1 MNTNTVYEI
10 VIGAIAEDG
19 VSEEYAKIQNEFSEG
34 SECDKLYE
42 EVYEA
47 KQRISQK
54 LHKAGEEDAD
64 VELIINHMFDICR
77 IVSTK
82 MFECLNMVQQLHKN
96 VYI

>member
-1 MNTNTVYEI
+1 MIPSQKIIQEEKGEEWTLEEVYHFASYPGMK
-10 VIGAIAEDG
+10 VM
-19 VSEEYAKIQNEFSEG
+19 EELEVNNP
-34 SECDKLYE
+34 E

-82 MFECLNMVQQLHKN
+82 MFE
-96 VYI
+96 YGAITA

>member
-1 MNTNTVYEI
+1 MNTNTVYEMVMG
-10 VIGAIAEDG
+10 VITESDIP
-19 VSEEYAKIQNEFSEG
+19 EEYAKIQNEFSEG

-54 LHKAGEEDAD
+54 LHKAGEEDVD

-82 MFECLNMVQQLHKN
+82 MFE
-96 VYI
+96 YGAITA

>member
-1 MNTNTVYEI
+1 MCIHKTRKGYFNMRKTTDINGLRSV
-10 VIGAIAEDG
+10 
-19 VSEEYAKIQNEFSEG
+19 AKMMLHLPMTETE
-34 SECDKLYE
+34 LYE

-82 MFECLNMVQQLHKN
+82 MFE
-96 VYI
+96 YGATTA

>member
-1 MNTNTVYEI
+1 MNTNTVYEMVMG
-10 VIGAIAEDG
+10 VITESDIPEG
-19 VSEEYAKIQNEFSEG
+19 YAKIQNEFSEG

-42 EVYEA
+42 EIYEA
-47 KQRISQK
+47 KQRISHK

-82 MFECLNMVQQLHKN
+82 MFE
-96 VYI
+96 YGAITA

>member
-1 MNTNTVYEI
+1 MNTNTVYEMVMG
-10 VIGAIAEDG
+10 VITESDIP
-19 VSEEYAKIQNEFSEG
+19 EEYAKIQNEFSEG

-77 IVSTK
+77 IVSAK
-82 MFECLNMVQQLHKN
+82 MFE
-96 VYI
+96 YGAITA

>member
-1 MNTNTVYEI
+1 MNTNTVYEMVMG
-10 VIGAIAEDG
+10 VITESDI
-19 VSEEYAKIQNEFSEG
+19 SEEYAKIQNEFSEG

-77 IVSTK
+77 IVSAK
-82 MFECLNMVQQLHKN
+82 MFE
-96 VYI
+96 YGTITA